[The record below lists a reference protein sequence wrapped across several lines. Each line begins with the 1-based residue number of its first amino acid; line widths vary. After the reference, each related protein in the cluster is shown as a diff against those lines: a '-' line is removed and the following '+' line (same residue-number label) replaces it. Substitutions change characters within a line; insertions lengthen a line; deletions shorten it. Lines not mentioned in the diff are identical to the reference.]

1 MSDYNQRNHDFSKG
15 MTDAQFA
22 YIEAERR
29 VVELEAKNTELKSQ
43 VAEYAADAV
52 VYKEMVDDL
61 RVALSGHN
69 RSVYVVVESDELM
82 TEGIPTLAFWDAEA
96 ATKCSHERQHED
108 EDGVTH
114 YAWVQEVKVVAE

>member
-1 MSDYNQRNHDFSKG
+1 MSEYEQRNRDFCRG
-15 MTDAQFA
+15 MTGAQFA

-29 VVELEAKNTELKSQ
+29 VVELEDENAELKSQ
-43 VAEYAADAV
+43 VAEYAADAG

-61 RVALSGHN
+61 RVALSGRN

-108 EDGVTH
+108 EDGIRH
-114 YAWVQEVKVVAE
+114 FAWVEEVKVVAE